1 MKNLEAYLDAIKA
14 DYAKWLGTDTD
25 IRIEMIRQFNES
37 LRVIDGNKYLKVVKN
52 GSVHSF
58 ICKRD
63 MGKFTTGDVLK
74 AASWAAPARNFARA
88 NLFQGDFS
96 KVRWTGWTGA

>member
-1 MKNLEAYLDAIKA
+1 MQNLDKYLEAIKA
-14 DYAKWLGTDTD
+14 DYAAWQGADTE
-25 IRIEMIRQFNES
+25 IGQKMIREFNES
-37 LRVIDGNKYLKVVKN
+37 LDVIDGNKYLKVVN
-52 GSVHSF
+52 DGRVHSF

-63 MGKFTTGDVLK
+63 MGKFTAGDVLK

-96 KVRWTGWTGA
+96 KIRWTGV